1 MCGASQNDARSEN
14 MKPHGKGCAAWEL
27 EKVYVLLCLLRFLGS
42 FVGHDWS
49 KNHLFLPYTLQLWRL
64 PAISRS
70 KCLCVRCCVR
80 ALRCAAATKDV
91 REDE

>member
-1 MCGASQNDARSEN
+1 MCGASQDDARSEN

-42 FVGHDWS
+42 FVG
-49 KNHLFLPYTLQLWRL
+49 L